1 MSHTRSIVALLG
13 WSLVTPA
20 FAWFDSNNA
29 ENQPQPQV
37 VQPNPEILDL
47 VSRTEQL
54 QSEIQQLRGMLEE
67 QSQTISDLQRKQKN
81 MYLDLDSRIQAATS
95 AAPQTVPGS
104 APVATPST
112 AAAVPAQ
119 AVGQSAQATPVAVP
133 AQVNQPASTQTNV
146 ASAPVSAVTPSGNEK
161 DRYQQAYEALRS
173 GQNAMAVKLFE
184 GFLVE
189 FSGGQFADNAQYWL
203 AEAYKVNREIDRSKA
218 AFIKVITQ
226 YPQSAKVPDALLK
239 LGYIE
244 FELQN
249 IPKSREYL
257 TQVVNAFPGTPAA
270 NLAGKKLATMP

>member
-1 MSHTRSIVALLG
+1 MRNAGLVMAIVGL
-13 WSLVTPA
+13 SLATPA
-20 FAWFDSNNA
+20 YAWFEGNNS
-29 ENQPQPQV
+29 ENQAPAPV

-47 VSRTEQL
+47 VTRMEQM
-54 QSEIQQLRGMLEE
+54 QSEVQQLRGMIEE

-81 MYLDLDSRIQAATS
+81 MYLDLDSRIQNASAAGTPAPAATTV
-95 AAPQTVPGS
+95 APVVGTVPAANAPAVQ
-104 APVATPST
+104 APVQANT
-112 AAAVPAQ
+112 AVTAPAVTQPAVVSPTQ
-119 AVGQSAQATPVAVP
+119 APNPVA
-133 AQVNQPASTQTNV
+133 NNDR
-146 ASAPVSAVTPSGNEK
+146 

-184 GFLVE
+184 SFLID
-189 FSGGQFADNAQYWL
+189 FPNGQFADNAQYWL
-203 AEAYKVNREIDRSKA
+203 AEAYKVNREIDKSRS

-270 NLAGKKLATMP
+270 NLAAKKLAVMP

>member
-1 MSHTRSIVALLG
+1 MRNAGFVIAIVGL
-13 WSLVTPA
+13 SLATPA
-20 FAWFDSNNA
+20 YAWFEGNNS
-29 ENQPQPQV
+29 ENQAPAPV

-47 VSRTEQL
+47 VTRMEQM
-54 QSEIQQLRGMLEE
+54 QSEVQQLRGMIEE

-81 MYLDLDSRIQAATS
+81 MYLDLDSRIQNASPAST
-95 AAPQTVPGS
+95 AAP
-104 APVATPST
+104 
-112 AAAVPAQ
+112 AAVPASV
-119 AVGQSAQATPVAVP
+119 APVTGSVP
-133 AQVNQPASTQTNV
+133 AANPPAVQAPVQLNPAVTAPAVAQPAV
-146 ASAPVSAVTPSGNEK
+146 APTAQVVNPAANNDK

-173 GQNAMAVKLFE
+173 GQNTMAVKLFE
-184 GFLVE
+184 SFLID
-189 FSGGQFADNAQYWL
+189 FPGGLFADNAQYWL
-203 AEAYKVNREIDRSKA
+203 AEAYKVNREIDKSRS

-270 NLAGKKLATMP
+270 NLAAKKLAVMP